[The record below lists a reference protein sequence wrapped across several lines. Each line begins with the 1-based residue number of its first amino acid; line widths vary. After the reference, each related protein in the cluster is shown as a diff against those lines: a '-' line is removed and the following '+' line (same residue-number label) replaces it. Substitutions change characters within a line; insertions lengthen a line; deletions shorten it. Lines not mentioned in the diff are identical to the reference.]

1 MSISQLLRKYKDT
14 GVYIGPTLGL
24 SSPKNDRRAC
34 LCLDKN
40 TYSRSCCDGLLI
52 QQGIGSI
59 TSTRIPVEQLGAFST
74 GFDDGFNVDSPLNP

>member
-34 LCLDKN
+34 LCLDTN
-40 TYSRSCCDGLLI
+40 TYSRNCCDGLLI
-52 QQGIGSI
+52 QQGIGNI
-59 TSTRIPVEQLGAFST
+59 TSTRVSLGAFSSAFSN
-74 GFDDGFNVDSPLNP
+74 GFETS

>member
-52 QQGIGSI
+52 QQGIGNI
-59 TSTRIPVEQLGAFST
+59 TSSRSKLGSFSS
-74 GFDDGFNVDSPLNP
+74 GFSSGFQITNN

>member
-59 TSTRIPVEQLGAFST
+59 TSTRIQPAVALGGFSA
-74 GFDDGFNVDSPLNP
+74 GFSSGFQITS

>member
-59 TSTRIPVEQLGAFST
+59 TSTRVALGGFSSAFSN
-74 GFDDGFNVDSPLNP
+74 GFEITS

>member
-52 QQGIGSI
+52 QQGIGNI
-59 TSTRIPVEQLGAFST
+59 TSNRSKLGSFSS
-74 GFDDGFNVDSPLNP
+74 GFSSGFQITNN

>member
-52 QQGIGSI
+52 QQGIGNI
-59 TSTRIPVEQLGAFST
+59 TSTRLGLGSFSS
-74 GFDDGFNVDSPLNP
+74 GFSSGFQITS

>member
-52 QQGIGSI
+52 QQGIGNI
-59 TSTRIPVEQLGAFST
+59 TSSRGHLGAFSI
-74 GFDDGFNVDSPLNP
+74 GFSSGFQITS

>member
-52 QQGIGSI
+52 QQGIGNI
-59 TSTRIPVEQLGAFST
+59 TSTRIQTAVGLGSFSS
-74 GFDDGFNVDSPLNP
+74 GFSSGFQITS

>member
-52 QQGIGSI
+52 QQGIGNI
-59 TSTRIPVEQLGAFST
+59 TSSRLQTAVGLGSFSS
-74 GFDDGFNVDSPLNP
+74 GFSSGFQITS

>member
-52 QQGIGSI
+52 QQGIGNI
-59 TSTRIPVEQLGAFST
+59 TSSRIQPAVALGGFST
-74 GFDDGFNVDSPLNP
+74 GFSSGFQITS

>member
-52 QQGIGSI
+52 QQGIGNI
-59 TSTRIPVEQLGAFST
+59 TSSRLQAAVGLGSFSS
-74 GFDDGFNVDSPLNP
+74 GFSSGFQITS

>member
-52 QQGIGSI
+52 QQGIGNI
-59 TSTRIPVEQLGAFST
+59 TSSRHGLGGFSN
-74 GFDDGFNVDSPLNP
+74 GFSSGFQITT